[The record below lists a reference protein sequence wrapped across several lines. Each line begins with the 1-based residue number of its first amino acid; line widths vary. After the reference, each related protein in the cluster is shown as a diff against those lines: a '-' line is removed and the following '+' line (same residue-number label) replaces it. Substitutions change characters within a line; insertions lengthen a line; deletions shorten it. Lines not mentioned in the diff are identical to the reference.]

1 MITVNLTK
9 ARGIAHDIRRAG
21 RDKEMEPH
29 DKVISL
35 QLPGKAK
42 QDAEAARERIRQK
55 YDAMQTKID
64 SATSVAEL
72 KAALAGQ

>member
-9 ARGIAHDIRRAG
+9 ARGIAHDIRRAA

-64 SATSVAEL
+64 SAASVAEL